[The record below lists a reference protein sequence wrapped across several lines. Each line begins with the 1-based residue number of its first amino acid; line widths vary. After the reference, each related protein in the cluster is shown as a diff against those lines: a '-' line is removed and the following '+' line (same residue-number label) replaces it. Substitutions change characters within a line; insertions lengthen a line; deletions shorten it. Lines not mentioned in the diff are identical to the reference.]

1 MATDDPE
8 CPFCAIIANGGGAR
22 EVHRDDQTVAF
33 FPTNPATLGHT
44 LVIPRQHI
52 PTIWDVNPAVA
63 AAVGA
68 TTLAVAHALR
78 ATVGPDGLNIVQSNG
93 AAATQTVPHLHV
105 HVVPRWDDDQI
116 GDFWPDTTNFSD
128 DELERTRS
136 RVQNAV
142 NRYLA
147 TK

>member
-1 MATDDPE
+1 MAANCLD
-8 CPFCAIIANGGGAR
+8 CPFCAIVADGGVSR
-22 EVHRDDQTVAF
+22 EVYRDDRTVAF

-44 LVIPRQHI
+44 LVIPRQHV
-52 PTIWDVNPAVA
+52 PTIWDVDPAVA

-78 ATVGPDGLNIVQSNG
+78 ATLGPDGLNVVQSNG

-105 HVVPRWDDDQI
+105 HVVPRWDDDEI
-116 GDFWPDTTNFSD
+116 GDFWPDATDFPD
-128 DELERTRS
+128 DELDQTRR
-136 RVQNAV
+136 RVQGAV
-142 NRYLA
+142 DRYLA